1 EIEEVIRFQEK
12 VGLDVLVHGE
22 PERNDMVEYFGDP
35 QTAEIRALRRD
46 WKAGALTDSAYE
58 AAIRKEIEE
67 VIRFQE
73 KVGLDVLVHGE
84 PERNDMVEYFG

>member
-1 EIEEVIRFQEK
+1 
-12 VGLDVLVHGE
+12 
-22 PERNDMVEYFGDP
+22 M
-35 QTAEIRALRRD
+35 RRD

-84 PERNDMVEYFG
+84 PERNDMVEYLG